1 MQLNALSP
9 NVRRLTLVAAAVGVL
24 GLAACGREETVE
36 PTVGQQ
42 VDTAIDKAGQMA
54 EQAGDKAS
62 QMASQAGEAVSDAT
76 ITAAVAAELA
86 LDKNL
91 SALKIDI
98 ETTDGRVALRGTAP
112 SPEARDRATLLAEA
126 VKGVRSVDNQL
137 TVVAG

>member
-1 MQLNALSP
+1 MPFTTLSP
-9 NVRRLTLVAAAVGVL
+9 SARRLTLVAAAVAVL
-24 GLAACGREETVE
+24 GLAACSREETVE

-42 VDTAIDKAGQMA
+42 VDTAIDKAGQMV
-54 EQAGDKAS
+54 EKAGDKAG
-62 QMASQAGEAVSDAT
+62 QMANEAGDKVADAT

-112 SPEARDRATLLAEA
+112 TPEARDRATLLAEA

>member
-1 MQLNALSP
+1 MHHRRNNAP
-9 NVRRLTLVAAAVGVL
+9 TAHRWAAGFAAVALL
-24 GLAACGREETVE
+24 GLAACSPEPAP

-42 VDTAIDKAGQMA
+42 VDAVIEKAGQVA
-54 EQAGDKAS
+54 Q
-62 QMASQAGEAVSDAT
+62 QAGETVNDAA

-86 LDKNL
+86 LDKDL
-91 SALKIDI
+91 SALKVDI

-112 SPEARDRATLLAEA
+112 SADARDRATLLAEG